1 MRDHI
6 HHIGQGIAR
15 REDAVLVAGMG
26 RYADDIQLR
35 DPLYVSFLRSL
46 VPCGEILNVETD
58 DALVADGVAA
68 VHGGAD
74 VTHLGPLAVNPL
86 IPISVQTGFPVLA
99 QAQVQAV
106 GQPVAAVLANSAA
119 RAQDAAELIFADI
132 VDQPIAEPQTVAEQ
146 SWSAGDGAA
155 AMGQADH
162 IVDCTIRHPRLAP
175 SPLEPRAIAVAYHGD
190 SDTVTVWHSTQTP
203 HRTRSALADILGVDA
218 ARIRVIAPHVGGAFG
233 MKASLYPEEVFS
245 VWAAFHHK
253 RDMKWT
259 ASRSEEFLSATQGRG
274 VTSKGRLGL
283 RSDGVFLAL
292 QAEVEGPVGKWLPN
306 SALTTAW
313 NAARILPSGYNI
325 SNLDISTRAVAHNLA
340 PTGIYRGAGRPEAN
354 CLIERLVD
362 KAAVVTGLDPLEIR
376 RRNLVASTDLPYR
389 TGTGNLL
396 DSGDYARALTLLEEK
411 AGYAAALRDRDAR
424 RSRGELVGL
433 GIGFYLEPSGSGWET
448 AQVTLNAD
456 GSVLVASGS
465 SSQGHGRETAF
476 AQIAADVLGV
486 AMGQITV
493 ICGDTETCP
502 EGIGALA
509 SRSTAIGG
517 SAVML
522 ACEEIKARQDKRE
535 TAPMSADI
543 RYENKGEAWGY
554 GAYMVVLSVDRETGV
569 PTIEQ
574 AVAVDDTGRII
585 NPVLVAGQVQGGF
598 AQGLGE
604 AMMEQV
610 IYDGDGQLLT
620 GSFMDYALPR
630 ASDMPHLAQ
639 HTFETP
645 SPMNALGAKGVG
657 EAGTIGAP
665 AAILNA
671 AIDALRPLGVEDLQM
686 PLTSQA
692 LWHAIHAAEEGTT

>member
-1 MRDHI
+1 MRDHT

-26 RYADDIQLR
+26 RYTDDIQLR
-35 DPLYVSFLRSL
+35 DPLYVSFLRSQ
-46 VPCGEILNVETD
+46 VPCGEILNIETD
-58 DALVADGVAA
+58 DALAADGVVA

-74 VTHLGPLAVNPL
+74 VTHLGLLAVNPL

-99 QAQVQAV
+99 QGQVQAV
-106 GQPVAAVLANSAA
+106 GQPVAAVLANSVA

-132 VDQPIAEPQTVAEQ
+132 EDLPAAKPLTIAQQ
-146 SWSAGDGAA
+146 NWSAGDSAA
-155 AMGQADH
+155 AMAQADH
-162 IVDCTIRHPRLAP
+162 IVDCSIHHSRLAP

-203 HRTRSALADILGVDA
+203 HRTRSALADILSVDA
-218 ARIRVIAPHVGGAFG
+218 TRIRVIAPHVGGAFG
-233 MKASLYPEEVFS
+233 MKASLYPEEVFT
-245 VWAAFHHK
+245 VWAAFHHQ
-253 RDMKWT
+253 RDVKWT
-259 ASRSEEFLSATQGRG
+259 ATRSEEFLSATQGRG
-274 VTSKGRLGL
+274 VHSKGRLGL
-283 RSDGVFLAL
+283 SSDGVFLAL
-292 QAEVEGPVGKWLPN
+292 QADVEGPVGHWLPN
-306 SALTTAW
+306 SALTTVW
-313 NAARILPSGYNI
+313 NAARILPTGYDI
-325 SNLDISTRAVAHNLA
+325 ANLEISTRAVAHNLA

-354 CLIERLVD
+354 CLIERLID
-362 KAAVVTGLDPLEIR
+362 KAAVVTGLEPLEIR
-376 RRNLVASTDLPYR
+376 RRNLVALTDFPHR

-396 DSGDYARALTLLEEK
+396 DSGDYARALKLLEEK
-411 AGYAAALRDRDAR
+411 TGYAEALKDRDDR
-424 RSRGELVGL
+424 RRDGALVGL
-433 GIGFYLEPSGSGWET
+433 GVGFYLEPSGSGWET
-448 AQVTLNAD
+448 ARVAVNED

-476 AQIAADVLGV
+476 AQIAADALGV
-486 AMGQITV
+486 AMEQV
-493 ICGDTETCP
+493 AVLCGDTANCP

-517 SAVML
+517 SAVLL
-522 ACEEIKARQDKRE
+522 ACAEIRARQDQGE
-535 TAPMSADI
+535 QAPISADI
-543 RYENKGEAWGY
+543 RYENEGEAWGY

-585 NPVLVAGQVQGGF
+585 NPILVAGQVQGGF

-610 IYDGDGQLLT
+610 IYDEDGQLLT

-686 PLTSQA
+686 PLTSQS
-692 LWHAIHAAEEGTT
+692 LWHAIQSAEEGTT